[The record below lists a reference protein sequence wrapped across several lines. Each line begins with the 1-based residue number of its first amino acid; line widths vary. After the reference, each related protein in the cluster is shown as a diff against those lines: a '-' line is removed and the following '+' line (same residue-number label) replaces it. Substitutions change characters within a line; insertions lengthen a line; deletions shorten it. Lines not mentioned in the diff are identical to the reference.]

1 MLQEVQRGQALQELP
16 KAYQGQLVILS
27 SALEGGVLI
36 PVHCLV
42 HPSYRVFACGRTDR
56 SRAWLNGAVL
66 ILLLCL
72 MEAPAGAATEGAPA
86 EGPSDRADAWSDD
99 WPNEFD
105 IVSQVASVNEGEL
118 EFIPTAAAD
127 GAHYHRNRIA
137 ITEVSLDHGWVELTQ
152 CHENIDPVPAAQILF
167 RADGIRDLAIER
179 SRNIGRAWVD
189 GHSVQLEDVSAG
201 AELCIR
207 AQSRALQSLGDGL
220 FRLRNGPYMRRF
232 LDGYY
237 PMRVALNIDY
247 PGERLRLVGQA
258 PASQEGF
265 NVDRAKNGLTVDAT
279 FEGRLITCF
288 DFCERDDET
297 CGGMAPACESQAA
310 P

>member
-1 MLQEVQRGQALQELP
+1 MISVR
-16 KAYQGQLVILS
+16 
-27 SALEGGVLI
+27 
-36 PVHCLV
+36 CLV
-42 HPSYRVFACGRTDR
+42 HPARRVSARGQKARPWPGL
-56 SRAWLNGAVL
+56 AVVLLALLIGAL
-66 ILLLCL
+66 A
-72 MEAPAGAATEGAPA
+72 APVAAAPGDSAAGL
-86 EGPSDRADAWSDD
+86 PSARSDD
-99 WPNEFD
+99 WPDEFD
-105 IVSQVASVNEGEL
+105 VASQVALVNEGEL
-118 EFIPTAAAD
+118 EFLPTRAAD
-127 GAHYHRNRIA
+127 GAHFHRNRIA
-137 ITEVSLDHGWVELTQ
+137 ITESSLDLGWVELRQ

-167 RADGIRDLAIER
+167 RADGIRGLAIER
-179 SRNIGRAWVD
+179 SQNIGRAWVD
-189 GHSVQLEDVSAG
+189 GDSVQLEDVG
-201 AELCIR
+201 PDAELCIS

-247 PGERLRLVGQA
+247 PGQRLRLVGQT

-265 NVDRAKNGLTVDAT
+265 SVDRTSDGLKVDAT

-297 CGGMAPACESQAA
+297 CGGMAPACEPQSA

>member
-1 MLQEVQRGQALQELP
+1 MNSVR
-16 KAYQGQLVILS
+16 
-27 SALEGGVLI
+27 
-36 PVHCLV
+36 CLFCA
-42 HPSYRVFACGRTDR
+42 SRRVFGRGRKTRPQIHLTAAVLAVVLGTLTAAAASATEDSLAGQTNDR
-56 SRAWLNGAVL
+56 S
-66 ILLLCL
+66 
-72 MEAPAGAATEGAPA
+72 
-86 EGPSDRADAWSDD
+86 DDALTDDWTDD
-99 WPNEFD
+99 WPDELD
-105 IVSQVASVNEGEL
+105 VASQIASVNEGEL
-118 EFIPTAAAD
+118 ELLPTAAAD

-137 ITEVSLDHGWVELTQ
+137 ITEASLDLGWVELTQ

-167 RADGIRDLAIER
+167 RADGIRDLTIDR
-179 SRNIGRAWVD
+179 SQNIGRAWVE
-189 GHSVQLEDVSAG
+189 GHSVQLEDVGAD

-207 AQSRALQSLGDGL
+207 AESRALHSLGDGL

-247 PGERLRLVGQA
+247 PEQRLRLVGQT

-265 NVDRAKNGLTVDAT
+265 SVDRTSNGLQVDAT

-288 DFCERDDET
+288 DFCERDDES
-297 CGGMAPACESQAA
+297 CGTMAPACEPQAQ